1 MTLQDALDYRR
12 WANSLFEESKSAKRI
27 EAKEYYYL
35 KEWLERFDRIINTFT
50 CYPEHHNMY
59 KRGFE
64 NLKLLCK
71 SL

>member
-12 WANSLFEESKSAKRI
+12 WADNMFEESKSAKQI
-27 EAKEYYYL
+27 NCNEYYYL
-35 KEWLERFDRIINTFT
+35 QEWIERFDRIYNTIT
-50 CYPEHHNMY
+50 CYPEHHNMF

-64 NLKLLCK
+64 DLKSLCK